1 MTPALWKAL
10 LLHLLCRRAAAQGE
24 LPPSEYTQPG
34 APSRKSVKDA
44 VQMVENS
51 VLAIHGSIKQDYED
65 LVKPVLDHSTEK
77 LTEAKEHLAQETE
90 GMNRGITLTAK
101 TLDEFKEST

>member
-1 MTPALWKAL
+1 MI
-10 LLHLLCRRAAAQGE
+10 HSYSFFNSFSNS
-24 LPPSEYTQPG
+24 LPRPSEYTQPG

-65 LVKPVLDHSTEK
+65 LVAL
-77 LTEAKEHLAQETE
+77 
-90 GMNRGITLTAK
+90 RR
-101 TLDEFKEST
+101 ESLSRL